1 MMPLQSVIDLA
12 MSCVENTLIDRPS
25 MTDIVIK
32 LKECLPAGTGEKQ
45 LVSRSYKQKDT
56 MNSDMARKF
65 QLLISGVSIESNE
78 GQRRGIHGWWEIG
91 GILGREWLG
100 GVAHTAH
107 KPRPNA

>member
-1 MMPLQSVIDLA
+1 
-12 MSCVENTLIDRPS
+12 

-56 MNSDMARKF
+56 MNSDMAREF

-78 GQRRGIHGWWEIG
+78 GTSNGTTELSYPFGRMKMAVPVLHIERR
-91 GILGREWLG
+91 
-100 GVAHTAH
+100 
-107 KPRPNA
+107 